1 MIDYQILALDLDG
14 TLTNSQKQITPP
26 TREALI
32 RIQEAGIKVVLASG
46 RPTTGVL
53 PLARELQLQRFG
65 SYILSFNGGKITDCR
80 SGQTVYNRLLPKDV
94 AKPLFELIKDAP
106 VDIVGY
112 SSRGILSGL
121 QTNEYTKLE
130 STINGLPVIH
140 VDNFPASVEQE
151 NNKFLIT
158 GNPDDIAMVKKRLIP
173 YFHGLLN
180 IYCSDPFFLEIMPQ
194 NIDKAH
200 SLCKLLSSI
209 GLTTEQMVCCG
220 DGCNDITMLETAG
233 LGVAMAN
240 AQTAVKEA
248 ADYITLSND
257 EDGVLH
263 VIENFSLFLNN
274 YNLLAGFRRIG
285 TLCSQKQNK
294 IENENS
300 RCNNGKYCKN
310 LLFHFSLLLFL
321 TKRNL
326 IFFQVIFFCEE
337 LLEDRLCIAFAF
349 SKSPLLTASF
359 SACFCISSN
368 PSLISSSLICR
379 KILSS
384 SW

>member
-1 MIDYQILALDLDG
+1 M
-14 TLTNSQKQITPP
+14 
-26 TREALI
+26 
-32 RIQEAGIKVVLASG
+32 
-46 RPTTGVL
+46 
-53 PLARELQLQRFG
+53 
-65 SYILSFNGGKITDCR
+65 
-80 SGQTVYNRLLPKDV
+80 
-94 AKPLFELIKDAP
+94 
-106 VDIVGY
+106 
-112 SSRGILSGL
+112 
-121 QTNEYTKLE
+121 E

-233 LGVAMAN
+233 LGA
-240 AQTAVKEA
+240 
-248 ADYITLSND
+248 
-257 EDGVLH
+257 
-263 VIENFSLFLNN
+263 LFLNN
-274 YNLLAGFRRIG
+274 YNLFAGFRRIG

-310 LLFHFSLLLFL
+310 LLFHFF
-321 TKRNL
+321 TP
-326 IFFQVIFFCEE
+326 VISHE
-337 LLEDRLCIAFAF
+337 
-349 SKSPLLTASF
+349 T
-359 SACFCISSN
+359 
-368 PSLISSSLICR
+368 
-379 KILSS
+379 
-384 SW
+384 